1 MGDKLK
7 IKRDQDT
14 SFQERDD
21 AAAGFVSRQ
30 IAAEVMNYG
39 VTQFQ
44 LLRLIETLALE
55 LESREVMLEI
65 VGSINKALG
74 NDEGPTE
81 SGSTDIITDC

>member
-7 IKRDQDT
+7 IKHDQGV
-14 SFQERDD
+14 SLQEKND
-21 AAAGFVSRQ
+21 ATAGFLSRQ

-55 LESREVMLEI
+55 LENREVMLEI
-65 VGSINKALG
+65 VGSINKVLG

-81 SGSTDIITDC
+81 SGSTDIITDY